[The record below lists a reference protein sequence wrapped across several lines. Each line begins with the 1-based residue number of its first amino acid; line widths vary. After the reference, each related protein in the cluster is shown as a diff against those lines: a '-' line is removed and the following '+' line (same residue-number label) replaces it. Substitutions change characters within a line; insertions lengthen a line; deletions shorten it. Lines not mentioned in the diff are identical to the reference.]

1 MHLAEGI
8 LALNDP
14 ELRSLYDLKIFVQCV
29 FSNLESKRSLN
40 RSSLIRCDNDLM
52 LARRIQRDVAER
64 GRNVEGVLQ
73 Q

>member
-29 FSNLESKRSLN
+29 FSNLEKQALFEQIFIN
-40 RSSLIRCDNDLM
+40 QM
-52 LARRIQRDVAER
+52 
-64 GRNVEGVLQ
+64 
-73 Q
+73 